1 MNVSTDR
8 LHELH
13 ENDLKYMLQ
22 FYKENIMQE
31 PLDCIS
37 VRAYEKKNK
46 RRIAPKERQ

>member
-37 VRAYEKKNK
+37 VRAYEKK
-46 RRIAPKERQ
+46 